1 MPRLSGGRR
10 RLLAS
15 RESKLRVVADPDH
28 ETIRSHCPSGPSQR
42 CDHVGGTGAV
52 GRIYD
57 YRQMGNSTNRWYRSE
72 IERVSGMLGERANTS
87 LAQDD
92 VVIPFG
98 HDVLGRE
105 QPFLECCSH
114 SSLQQHR
121 QLRTASPLEKG
132 KVLHAASAN
141 LNDMTVLLDKIDIR
155 LVDRFRDDL

>member
-1 MPRLSGGRR
+1 M
-10 RLLAS
+10 
-15 RESKLRVVADPDH
+15 VVHFDH
-28 ETIRSHCPSGPSQR
+28 ETIRSHCYAGASQR

-57 YRQMGNSTNRWYRSE
+57 YRQMGNSANRWYGRE
-72 IERVSGMLGERANTS
+72 IERIPCVLRERANTS
-87 LAQDD
+87 FAQDNI
-92 VVIPFG
+92 VIPFG
-98 HDVLGRE
+98 HDVLGCE

-132 KVLHAASAN
+132 KVLHAASPN
-141 LNDMTVLLDKIDIR
+141 LNDISLPLDKIDIT

>member
-1 MPRLSGGRR
+1 MI
-10 RLLAS
+10 
-15 RESKLRVVADPDH
+15 VDFDH
-28 ETIRSHCPSGPSQR
+28 ETIRSHCYAGASQR
-42 CDHVGGTGAV
+42 CNHVGGTGAV
-52 GRIYD
+52 GWIYD
-57 YRQMGNSTNRWYRSE
+57 YRQMGNSTNRWYGSE
-72 IERVSGMLGERANTS
+72 IERITSVLRECANTS

-92 VVIPFG
+92 IVISFG

-121 QLRTASPLEKG
+121 QLRTASSLQKG

-141 LNDMTVLLDKIDIR
+141 LNDIAVLLDKIDIR